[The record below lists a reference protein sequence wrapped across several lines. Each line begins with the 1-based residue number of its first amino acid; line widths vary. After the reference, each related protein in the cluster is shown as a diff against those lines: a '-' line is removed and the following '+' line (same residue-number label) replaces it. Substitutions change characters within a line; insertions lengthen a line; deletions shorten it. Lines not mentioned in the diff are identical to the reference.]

1 MKRYAALTAFLMVG
15 VLACNEIVPPVP
27 VAACT
32 AAPIRPASSIE
43 VDPIDPIIVSTG
55 FKAVDPT
62 SIGEIEA
69 NRLLTDPTGL
79 NVGDTIASNCNTGLI
94 RKISKITTTGA
105 IGARPQDI
113 AKVYI
118 ETTPAS
124 LETAIN
130 KGTVGLDFGAI
141 DFSDAQLTPAML
153 EPGVGIQR
161 GIGARPQAV
170 TLTINERIFNFG
182 TGAATAQL
190 KVSGNL
196 ENNLNP
202 TFNLKFSNGSVERF
216 EVGLAGTFKMTLN
229 GGFTATGTVGK
240 GETIISLLKKP
251 LEYTRT
257 FVIGA
262 VPVVIVVTLE
272 PVIGYAM
279 NVQGSVSATASVS
292 PTLNMK
298 FGTKYVRGANPLWTP
313 TNTPPIFALNPSFSY
328 GAKINGTAEVF
339 AKLLV
344 GIKIYGVAGPNIE
357 TKAFMG
363 INFNPA
369 NSNPLA
375 TLQVGTKATGTLA
388 FDLNVLGA
396 GINVNLGQT
405 TLLAPPATVFNC
417 TASAC
422 AAQ

>member
-15 VLACNEIVPPVP
+15 VLACNPIVPPAP
-27 VAACT
+27 AAACT
-32 AAPIRPASSIE
+32 AAPVRPASS
-43 VDPIDPIIVSTG
+43 VVQDPNDTITIAPA
-55 FKAVDPT
+55 FKAIDPT
-62 SIGEIEA
+62 SIDEVA
-69 NRLLTDPTGL
+69 DNRLLTDPTGL
-79 NVGDTIASNCNTGLI
+79 KVGDTIASNCNTGII
-94 RKISKITTTGA
+94 RKISKITNAGA
-105 IGARPQDI
+105 SGARPQDI
-113 AKVYI
+113 SKVYI

-124 LETAIN
+124 LETAIT
-130 KGTVGLDFGAI
+130 KGTVDLDFGNI
-141 DFSDAQLTPAML
+141 NFSEAELTPAML
-153 EPGVGIQR
+153 EPGVSIQR
-161 GIGARPQAV
+161 GVGARPQAV

-182 TGAATAQL
+182 SGGATAQL

-229 GGFTATGTVGK
+229 GGFSATGTVGK
-240 GETIISLLKKP
+240 GETLVPLLKKP

-257 FVIGA
+257 FAIGA
-262 VPVVIVVTLE
+262 IPVVVVVTLE

-279 NVQGSVSATASVS
+279 NVQGTVSATASIS
-292 PTLNMK
+292 PTLDMK

-313 TNTPPIFALNPSFSY
+313 TNTPPTFALNPSFTY

-357 TKAFMG
+357 SKAFMG

-369 NSNPLA
+369 SSNPLA
-375 TLQVGTKATGTLA
+375 TLQVGTKAVGTLA

-396 GINVNLGQT
+396 GVNVNLGQT
-405 TLLAPPATVFNC
+405 TLLAPSPKVFNC
-417 TASAC
+417 TDKAC